1 METASV
7 SRAAS
12 RAHTFGSAPARERH
26 RRVAPGRGG
35 VSGVGGAATSAV
47 AAVAALI
54 AMACIAAASL
64 RVDTYVASVRASAS
78 ASASAV
84 DASASMASS
93 STATAVGAD
102 GDATAALS
110 SFEEDLAVE
119 PELTIGDTSVAYVAK
134 GWNAERRLIGE
145 SKIEAIWEGP
155 AATNANGELTATKPR
170 GVLLALHGCKHSAKD
185 FFANNTKCTE
195 CRGLAQEMAITRTA
209 LSRRFVVIAI
219 SSFGTCW
226 SRDVDGPRVNEV
238 LETFFSDDA
247 LKDLPLYAFGASSGG
262 SFVSELPFI
271 THAAQIAGLII
282 QIAPGPRLSEMTPA
296 SDLAR
301 YPPTVFS
308 HMPRDERTAEF
319 VKASIEDLQ
328 FAGVKVLES
337 KLNPRAITPQY
348 FYRESFGKINS
359 TESEALRGSLKSFNL
374 IDKDDLLTEDPR
386 TFDTIHVDMLATHAP
401 AWDTML
407 PDMSDV
413 RELLNVAHAT
423 HELSAQD
430 FAANLA
436 WLIRAHNAHT

>member
-1 METASV
+1 M
-7 SRAAS
+7 
-12 RAHTFGSAPARERH
+12 
-26 RRVAPGRGG
+26 
-35 VSGVGGAATSAV
+35 
-47 AAVAALI
+47 
-54 AMACIAAASL
+54 
-64 RVDTYVASVRASAS
+64 
-78 ASASAV
+78 
-84 DASASMASS
+84 
-93 STATAVGAD
+93 
-102 GDATAALS
+102 S

-226 SRDVDGPRVNEV
+226 SRDVDGPRVDEV

-282 QIAPGPRLSEMTPA
+282 QIAPGPRLSEMTPT

-319 VKASIEDLQ
+319 VKMSIEDLR

-348 FYRESFGKINS
+348 FYKESFGKIS
-359 TESEALRGSLKSFNL
+359 TTESEALRGSLKSFNL

-386 TFDTIHVDMLATHAP
+386 AFDTIHVDMLATHAP

>member
-26 RRVAPGRGG
+26 RRAAPGRG
-35 VSGVGGAATSAV
+35 GVGGAATSAR

-78 ASASAV
+78 AV

-93 STATAVGAD
+93 AAAKAVGAD

-145 SKIEAIWEGP
+145 NKIEAIWEGP

-226 SRDVDGPRVNEV
+226 SRDVDGPRVDEV

-271 THAAQIAGLII
+271 THVTQIAGLII
-282 QIAPGPRLSEMTPA
+282 QIAPGPRLSEMTPT

-319 VKASIEDLQ
+319 VKASIEDLR

-348 FYRESFGKINS
+348 FYKESFGKIS
-359 TESEALRGSLKSFNL
+359 TTESEALRGSLKSFNL

-386 TFDTIHVDMLATHAP
+386 AFDTIHVDMLATHAP

>member
-26 RRVAPGRGG
+26 RRAAPGRG
-35 VSGVGGAATSAV
+35 GVGGAATSAR

-78 ASASAV
+78 AV

-93 STATAVGAD
+93 AAAKAVGAD

-145 SKIEAIWEGP
+145 NKIEAIWEGP

-226 SRDVDGPRVNEV
+226 SRDVDGPRVDEV

-271 THAAQIAGLII
+271 THATQIAGLII
-282 QIAPGPRLSEMTPA
+282 QIAPGPRLSEMTPT

-319 VKASIEDLQ
+319 VKASIEDLR

-348 FYRESFGKINS
+348 FYKESFGKIS
-359 TESEALRGSLKSFNL
+359 TTESEALRGSLKSFNL

-386 TFDTIHVDMLATHAP
+386 AFDAIHVDMLATHAP

>member
-35 VSGVGGAATSAV
+35 VGDVATSAR

-78 ASASAV
+78 AV

-93 STATAVGAD
+93 SATKVVGAD

-226 SRDVDGPRVNEV
+226 SRDVDGPRVDEV

-282 QIAPGPRLSEMTPA
+282 QIAPGPRLSEMTPT

-319 VKASIEDLQ
+319 VKMSIEDLR

-348 FYRESFGKINS
+348 FYRESFGKIKT

-386 TFDTIHVDMLATHAP
+386 AFDTIHVDMLATHAP

-436 WLIRAHNAHT
+436 WLIRAHSALT

>member
-26 RRVAPGRGG
+26 RRAAPGRG
-35 VSGVGGAATSAV
+35 GVGGAATSAR

-78 ASASAV
+78 AV
-84 DASASMASS
+84 DASSAAMSS
-93 STATAVGAD
+93 SSAAAEAVGAD

-226 SRDVDGPRVNEV
+226 SRDVDGPRVDEV

-262 SFVSELPFI
+262 SFVSELPLI

-282 QIAPGPRLSEMTPA
+282 QIAPGPRLSEMTPT

-319 VKASIEDLQ
+319 VTASIEDLR

-348 FYRESFGKINS
+348 FYKESFGKIS
-359 TESEALRGSLKSFNL
+359 TTESEALRGSLKSFNL

-386 TFDTIHVDMLATHAP
+386 AFDAIHVDMLATHAP

>member
-35 VSGVGGAATSAV
+35 VGGAATSAR

-78 ASASAV
+78 AV

-93 STATAVGAD
+93 AAAKAVGAD

-145 SKIEAIWEGP
+145 NKIEAIWEGP

-226 SRDVDGPRVNEV
+226 SRDVDGPRVDEV

-271 THAAQIAGLII
+271 THVTQIAGLII
-282 QIAPGPRLSEMTPA
+282 QIAPGPRLSEMTPT

-319 VKASIEDLQ
+319 VKMSIEDLR

-348 FYRESFGKINS
+348 FYKESFGKIS
-359 TESEALRGSLKSFNL
+359 TTESEALRGSLKSFNL

-386 TFDTIHVDMLATHAP
+386 AFDTIHVDMLATHAP

>member
-35 VSGVGGAATSAV
+35 VGDVATSAR

-78 ASASAV
+78 AV

-93 STATAVGAD
+93 SATKVVGAD

-226 SRDVDGPRVNEV
+226 SRDVDGPRVDEV

-282 QIAPGPRLSEMTPA
+282 QIAPGPRLSEMTPT

-319 VKASIEDLQ
+319 VKMSIEDLR

-348 FYRESFGKINS
+348 FYRESFGKIKT

-386 TFDTIHVDMLATHAP
+386 AFDAIHVDMLATHAP

-436 WLIRAHNAHT
+436 WLIRAHSAHT